1 MKTATLFDNTP
12 RLSMHDSIR
21 LTAESL
27 RTYGAIHPHWAIA
40 WSGGKDSTATVTLI
54 AWMIESGQIPAPKS
68 LRVYFADTRM
78 ELTPIYL
85 SAAGIMHDLRERG
98 IHVETVTAPIEK
110 RFLPYILGRGVP
122 PPNNNTF
129 RWCTRQIKVEPMKN
143 ALIAERQR
151 LGQKFLTITGVRQG
165 ESAIRDN
172 RIIMSC
178 SRDGAECG
186 QGWYQQTMP
195 EAVTDTLAPLLHWR
209 VCHIWEW
216 LKHWAPTAQFG
227 DWNTRILADAYGGDE
242 AEEIN
247 ARTGCVCCPLANTDK
262 ALDHILTLPQ
272 WAYLAPI
279 KRLRQIYTELRSP
292 TRRHRQTG
300 HQRNADGTIP
310 SNPNRMGAL
319 TINARK
325 WAFGEIINIQHEVNQ
340 YAISH
345 RRPAIDILNPEEQ
358 DYIRTAWD
366 NRLYPNGWTGEE
378 PTADQPFDQTFP
390 DGSIQPLLFRAM
402 QF

>member
-1 MKTATLFDNTP
+1 MKNATLFDNTP
-12 RLSMHDSIR
+12 RLSMHDSIK

-27 RTYGAIHPHWAIA
+27 RAYGALHRHWAIA

-54 AWMIESGQIPAPKS
+54 AWMIESGMIPAPDS

-85 SAAGIMHDLRERG
+85 SATGIMHDLRERG
-98 IHVETVTAPIEK
+98 IQVEVITAPIEK

-143 ALIAERQR
+143 ALIAERER

-165 ESAIRDN
+165 ESAMRDK

-209 VCHIWEW
+209 VCHVWEW

-247 ARTGCVCCPLANTDK
+247 ARTGCVCCPLASNDR
-262 ALDHILTLPQ
+262 ALNHILTLPQ
-272 WAYLAPI
+272 WAYLAPL
-279 KRLRQIYTELRSP
+279 KQLRNIYTELRSP

-300 HQRNADGTIP
+300 HQRNADGAMP
-310 SNPNRMGAL
+310 ANPQRMGAL
-319 TINARK
+319 TIAARR
-325 WAFGEIINIQHEVNQ
+325 WAFSEIIQIQETVNCN
-340 YAISH
+340 AARLS
-345 RRPAIDILNPEEQ
+345 RPTIDILNPEEIE
-358 DYIRTAWD
+358 YIRTAWA
-366 NRLYPNGWTGEE
+366 NRLYPNGWTGDE
-378 PTADQPFDQTFP
+378 PTADQPFDRIYP
-390 DGSIQPLLFRAM
+390 DGTIQPLLFQAM